1 MHTVLASPSEPFYV
15 LAHARNRS
23 SGISAKTKQ
32 GSDQRKTPA
41 LLETEA
47 EKNVNGASTAGAETL
62 RADRSSLAQKQGRQE
77 KYER

>member
-1 MHTVLASPSEPFYV
+1 MRSYAHNACEPFYV